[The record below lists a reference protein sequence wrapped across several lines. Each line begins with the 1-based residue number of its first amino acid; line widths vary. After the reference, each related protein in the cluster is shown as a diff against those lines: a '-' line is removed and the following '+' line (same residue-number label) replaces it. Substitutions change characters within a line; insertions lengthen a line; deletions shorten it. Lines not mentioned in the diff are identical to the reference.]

1 MSEPETKCSLLEE
14 LDQRQD
20 EVLAQLD
27 ELNTQIESL
36 LKDCLQQRGDQIG
49 LMEDLLPARERPQ
62 RTAA

>member
-1 MSEPETKCSLLEE
+1 MSEPENKCSLLEE

-27 ELNTQIESL
+27 ELNNQIESL
-36 LKDCLQQRGDQIG
+36 LKDCLQQRGDQLG
-49 LMEDLLPARERPQ
+49 LMEDLLPSRDRPQ